1 MKDKILN
8 FIMAILVI
16 LLLVIAMFKTSSKD
30 FQNKVYK
37 EINTIRIQYLGKMDK
52 NIANPK
58 TESSINRQVKQKL
71 DEPDFGPYMK
81 DLQKRIKAKWEP
93 PKGNESKRAIVL
105 FKIAKNGELLKI
117 RIFKTSGVFAV
128 DNAALKAIKDTA
140 PFKPLPKEFKGK
152 SIDIQFTFDY
162 NVFNK
167 KKCKLF

>member
-30 FQNKVYK
+30 FQNKIYR
-37 EINTIRIQYLGKMDK
+37 EINIIKIQYLGKIYK
-52 NIANPK
+52 NRTNPK
-58 TESSINRQVKQKL
+58 TESSINKQKL
-71 DEPDFGPYMK
+71 DEPDFVPYMR

-93 PKGNESKRAIVL
+93 PKGNESKRVIVL

-128 DNAALKAIKDTA
+128 DNAALKAVKDTA

-162 NVFNK
+162 NVLNK
-167 KKCKLF
+167 KFR